1 MNGHGNGHGNGVGN
15 GQGNGHG
22 HGQSA
27 AQPVQGLGLGLGM
40 GMGGASPMSVPSPM
54 SVTSPMAGVP
64 PGNGGAGATPRSARA
79 SSPWARTLRRL
90 RDWDVFARML
100 KVQDDLQTPTVSGG
114 MVSVAAALLIVLL
127 VASET
132 ASFLTNDRVQN
143 LTVDP
148 GRNEKLKI
156 HFDVD
161 LNYINCDIVGVDALD
176 GTGNAQLEI
185 ANHMYKTR
193 IDHRGN
199 PLGDGK
205 RERLERVARPAD
217 GEPDGPKGAGSKP
230 PTPVDIGG
238 SPGCGSC
245 MGAATKPHQCCNT
258 CDDVRKA
265 YEERGWLL
273 VDLHGVPQCVNEG
286 RTHLTPGDYDPNE
299 GCNVHGYVE
308 VLKVAGTIHIAPGH
322 SFNFHGRTLHDL
334 SALKDVLKNNKLNLS
349 HKFKSLSF
357 GDPFPGIKNP
367 LDNTAKSTGAGPQ
380 SVGQHQYFAQ
390 VVPTSYKSSGGR
402 VLHTNQY
409 SVTESFRPADG
420 QLLPGVFVYYNLSPI
435 KIDVVETRRSIF
447 HFVVQLSAII
457 GGVFSLASML
467 DAGAFHTAK
476 AMRKRATAPLGK
488 LN

>member
-1 MNGHGNGHGNGVGN
+1 M
-15 GQGNGHG
+15 Q
-22 HGQSA
+22 
-27 AQPVQGLGLGLGM
+27 
-40 GMGGASPMSVPSPM
+40 
-54 SVTSPMAGVP
+54 SPMAR
-64 PGNGGAGATPRSARA
+64 PGPMSLQQQMSMQSPASMQSPGAGSLRA
-79 SSPWARTLRRL
+79 SPWARTLRRL
-90 RDWDVFARML
+90 KDLDVFARML
-100 KVQDDLQTPTVSGG
+100 KVQDDLQVPTVSGG
-114 MVSVAAALLIVLL
+114 FLSLAAALLIVVL
-127 VASET
+127 VATET

-148 GRNEKLKI
+148 GRNEKLRI

-176 GTGNAQLEI
+176 GTGNAQLELT
-185 ANHMYKTR
+185 NHMFKTR

-199 PLGDGK
+199 PIGDGK
-205 RERLERVARPAD
+205 RAKLERIARPAQ
-217 GEPDGPKGAGSKP
+217 GAGGAGGSP
-230 PTPVDIGG
+230 SPSPSPSPIDIGG

-245 MGAATKPHQCCNT
+245 MGAAVQTNQCCNT

-273 VDLHGVPQCVNEG
+273 VDLHGVPQCVREG
-286 RTHLTPGDYDPNE
+286 RTHLTPGDFDPNE

-334 SALKDVLKNNKLNLS
+334 SALKDVLKDNKLNLS

-367 LDNTAKSTGAGPQ
+367 LDNTVKTVGSGPET
-380 SVGQHQYFAQ
+380 VGQHQYFAQ
-390 VVPTSYKSSGGR
+390 VVPTSYHSSNGR
-402 VLHTNQY
+402 ILNTNQY

-435 KIDVVETRRSIF
+435 KIDVLEIRRSFF
-447 HFVVQLSAII
+447 HFLVQLSAIV

-488 LN
+488 LH